1 VSSAHHLPGPSL
13 QVFPL
18 RSQLPELDEQVVGD
32 NSHLSMK
39 RNEKEKREREEER
52 KKIKPVSFVGLR
64 K

>member
-1 VSSAHHLPGPSL
+1 
-13 QVFPL
+13 L